1 MNTTTTI
8 RLRDHFTTSF
18 LADGNAAMDFR
29 RSHVE
34 PVMARGDDVIIDL
47 AGVDN
52 MTDSFSNACFTQLFV
67 DHPNA
72 FGTRLKFKACTP
84 LIRSFVISAL
94 SMSERDKK

>member
-1 MNTTTTI
+1 MSTTTTI

-18 LADGNAAMDFR
+18 LADGNAAVAFR
-29 RSHVE
+29 CSHVE
-34 PVMARGDDVIIDL
+34 PVMARGESVIIDL

-67 DHPNA
+67 DHPDA

-84 LIRSFVISAL
+84 LIKSFVLCAL
-94 SMSERDKK
+94 TMSERTKK